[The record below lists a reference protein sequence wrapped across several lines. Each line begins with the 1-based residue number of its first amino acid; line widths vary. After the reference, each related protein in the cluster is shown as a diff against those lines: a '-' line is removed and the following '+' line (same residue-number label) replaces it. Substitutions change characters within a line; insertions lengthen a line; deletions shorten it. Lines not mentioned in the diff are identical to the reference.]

1 MASSPRKGTTGC
13 LANVVQ
19 IENIGKTVF
28 LLIFGHELMNYGSK
42 HLLHI
47 RVITILEILEILEIL
62 KGPSRFRIFKKKIFG
77 KLVSDFL

>member
-47 RVITILEILEILEIL
+47 RVITILEILEIL

-77 KLVSDFL
+77 KLPAVLKYP